1 MARIRSIHPGLTSDE
16 AYMSMSMP
24 AKAGWTSLWMHCDDH
39 GIFEWKPIVLKALI
53 FPADNIDFARL
64 LDEWLT
70 LDCVRKVDIEGKP
83 CGIVR
88 NFAKYQRPKN
98 PSYRFFKDNNLP
110 TDFGSYTAVKGA
122 ATPALPQ
129 PSGTAPEKSAQMEDE
144 GGSSRREDESGKDL
158 KTRAFFDEFWNAY
171 PRRDEDE
178 QRDRSAS
185 DFCKL
190 VSGGVDPAVIIFAA
204 KAYCAKIRKQNNYA
218 TKFVKVAWRWLGEQ
232 DFTGAAPVT
241 TADPDH
247 FEPAERDWHSAVKRW
262 LLNESNWPRWAGN
275 APGTPSCRCPPDV
288 LADEGVC
295 PNTARR
301 IDESW
306 WFADVDTPEL
316 AANLSFAA
324 QHRLKVRIY
333 KTTIGGV
340 EREGAWF
347 MKRFPPGYDEATGEY
362 RPADKEDAA

>member
-1 MARIRSIHPGLTSDE
+1 MNRP
-16 AYMSMSMP
+16 
-24 AKAGWTSLWMHCDDH
+24 W
-39 GIFEWKPIVLKALI
+39 
-53 FPADNIDFARL
+53 FPFYVGDYTRDTARL
-64 LDEWLT
+64 TTEAHGAYLLLILDYWVNGAPPDDDEVLATITKLPISVW
-70 LDCVRKVDIEGKP
+70 RKRRKSLE
-83 CGIVR
+83 
-88 NFAKYQRPKN
+88 
-98 PSYRFFKDNNLP
+98 RFF
-110 TDFGSYTAVKGA
+110 VV
-122 ATPALPQ
+122 
-129 PSGTAPEKSAQMEDE
+129 E
-144 GGSSRREDESGKDL
+144 GGVWKHGRIEKERTKAESVGSSNSDKAREAAEKRWAKEREKKLAEQSKQCPVDAPSINGAVPQNALSSSLSPSES
-158 KTRAFFDEFWNAY
+158 RAHFDEFWNSY

-185 DFCKL
+185 EFGKL
-190 VSGGVDPAVIIFAA
+190 VSSGVDPAVIIFAA

-232 DFTGAAPVT
+232 DFTGAAPT
-241 TADPDH
+241 PTADPDH

-301 IDESW
+301 IDASW
-306 WFADVDTPEL
+306 WFADTDTPEL

-333 KTTIGGV
+333 KATIDGV